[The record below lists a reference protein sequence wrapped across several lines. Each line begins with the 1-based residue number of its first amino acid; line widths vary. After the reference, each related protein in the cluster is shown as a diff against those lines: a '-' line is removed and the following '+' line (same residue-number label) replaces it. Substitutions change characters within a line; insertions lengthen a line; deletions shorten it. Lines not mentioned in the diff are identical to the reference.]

1 MHVPLD
7 CRKIPKCSS
16 FLKVKLDFNNLYS
29 YTIRMR
35 IFQIYLTDPQIVALK
50 KLSKKLDLSVAE
62 IVRRAIDTFLEKQK

>member
-1 MHVPLD
+1 
-7 CRKIPKCSS
+7 
-16 FLKVKLDFNNLYS
+16 
-29 YTIRMR
+29 MR